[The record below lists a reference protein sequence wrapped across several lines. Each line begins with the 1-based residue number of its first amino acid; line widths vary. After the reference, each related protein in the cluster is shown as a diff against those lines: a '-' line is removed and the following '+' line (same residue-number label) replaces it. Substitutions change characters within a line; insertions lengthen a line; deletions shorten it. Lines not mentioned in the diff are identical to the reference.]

1 MFPISSAGDSI
12 QVWTTDSKGAV
23 LLSALLSSL
32 ICDFAARFKVGGTNL
47 NFFIAEQI
55 PVLSSAVLYR
65 SVPWCTGESLR
76 EWLLPRV
83 LELTYSDWALQPF
96 AADCGWD
103 GPPLPWD
110 DYRRFL
116 LRSELDAAFFHL
128 YLPADENGAWRLAR
142 RSNYCAQQESP
153 EQLAELKRR
162 FHAPRDAVAYII
174 DTFPIVRRKDK
185 GKHGEYRTKRGIL
198 ESYDAMQASVA
209 IGESYETRLSPSPTE
224 INCCHPPRGLRGH
237 RRSS

>member
-1 MFPISSAGDSI
+1 MLRPIRATWG
-12 QVWTTDSKGAV
+12 
-23 LLSALLSSL
+23 
-32 ICDFAARFKVGGTNL
+32 
-47 NFFIAEQI
+47 
-55 PVLSSAVLYR
+55 
-65 SVPWCTGESLR
+65 TGESIR
-76 EWLLPRV
+76 ECLLPRV
-83 LELTYSDWALQPF
+83 LKLTYTAWALGVF
-96 AADCGWD
+96 RRRIAGWD
-103 GPPLPWD
+103 APPIRWD
-110 DYRRFL
+110 DDRRFL

-162 FHAPRDAVAYII
+162 FPAPRDAVAYII

-209 IGESYETRLSPSPTE
+209 IGESYETRLNPSPTD